1 MYFLKINR
9 CEDTIG
15 FLHKFCHSLAH
26 LFLKI
31 YNIFATHNDFKFCL
45 NGFQEER
52 ASLTPTP
59 KDGTVQFR
67 R

>member
-31 YNIFATHNDFKFCL
+31 YNIFATRNDFKFCL
-45 NGFQEER
+45 NGVSRR
-52 ASLTPTP
+52 ARFSHPYP
-59 KDGTVQFR
+59 EGWDSAV
-67 R
+67 